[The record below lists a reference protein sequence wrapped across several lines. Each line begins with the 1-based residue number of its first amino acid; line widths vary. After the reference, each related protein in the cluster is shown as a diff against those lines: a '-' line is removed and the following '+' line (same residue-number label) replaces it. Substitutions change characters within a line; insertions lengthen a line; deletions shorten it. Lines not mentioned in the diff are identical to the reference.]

1 MNTKKQSNT
10 YKLSIT
16 IEQELFKEFKKYC
29 NENCFKISTK
39 INDLIKKEMI
49 KLKIIKKIKKLR

>member
-49 KLKIIKKIKKLR
+49 KLKIIKED